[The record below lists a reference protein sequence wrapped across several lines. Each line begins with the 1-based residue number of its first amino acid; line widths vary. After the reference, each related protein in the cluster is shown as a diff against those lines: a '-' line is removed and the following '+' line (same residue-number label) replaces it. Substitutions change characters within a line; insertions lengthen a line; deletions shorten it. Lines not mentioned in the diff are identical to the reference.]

1 MDEGTANILC
11 ILLDLRTPRLLPSL
25 PLMKLRYALFALGLL
40 ITGAPDAL
48 AQGKTSTVASYAV
61 PEAAALGGS
70 TLSHVDP
77 NTDSQIVYT
86 VTGGGYVW
94 GTNTYGDSGKYS
106 CFNLPSGMSS
116 ISVEQIDIHMI
127 RAASPT
133 LTSYDIVIYSGA
145 PGYDGG
151 LGTGPGTEIYRETFD
166 ITTVTN
172 TDPNALPIE
181 ATNHALASAATVDAP
196 FCAGVE
202 WSASAGLTDL
212 TALGTDDRGL
222 GGDNPNQWERWDNG
236 GFYNMS
242 QAWTAFSSDMW
253 LSVSYASATAAEED
267 ADGELA
273 VSAAYP
279 NPSAGRAELSLTLP
293 AASEVSVVLYDLLG
307 REVGTA
313 HEGLLPAG
321 THPIQLD
328 ARTLRAGTYLVH
340 VSAAGRSETQP
351 LTIVR

>member
-1 MDEGTANILC
+1 MNEGTANIPR
-11 ILLDLRTPRLLPSL
+11 ILIGPRNPRHIPSL

-48 AQGKTSTVASYAV
+48 AQGKTSTIASAAV

-106 CFNLPSGMSS
+106 CFNLPDGMSS
-116 ISVEQIDIHMI
+116 ITVEQVDIHMI
-127 RAASPT
+127 RSASPT
-133 LTSYDIVIYSGA
+133 MTSYDIVLYSGT

-151 LGTGPGTEIYRETFD
+151 LGTGPGTEIYRESFD

-181 ATNHALASAATVDAP
+181 ATNHPLTTAPTVDGP
-196 FCAGVE
+196 FCVGPE
-202 WSASAGLTDL
+202 WSAGAGLNDL

-236 GFYNMS
+236 AFYNMS
-242 QAWTAFSSDMW
+242 QAWTAFSADMW
-253 LSVSYASATAAEED
+253 LSVSYASATAAEEG

-273 VSAAYP
+273 VTAAYP
-279 NPSAGRAELSLTLP
+279 NPSAGRAEMTLTLP
-293 AASEVSVVLYDLLG
+293 AAGDVSVVLYDLLG

-313 HEGLLPAG
+313 REGLLPAG